1 MKAIDQVYN
10 LMSQAREK
18 ILKVGENLNVDQL
31 QKDLEKLRKQ
41 IQQQGQKK
49 IDLAKSNTL
58 STLNKLQKEYTVLF
72 KRVEKVQAQA
82 KKDVT
87 VVKKNLMKQ
96 LAELEK
102 QLNIVRKNVE
112 SKKTQLEKMFMG
124 KKKSAKKAA
133 MKRTTRSTSTSR
145 KATKKTVKK

>member
-18 ILKVGENLNVDQL
+18 IWKVGKNLNIDQI
-31 QKDLEKLRKQ
+31 QKDLDQLRQ
-41 IQQQGQKK
+41 QVQQQGQKK

-58 STLNKLQKEYTVLF
+58 TTLNKLQKDYNALF
-72 KRVEKVQAQA
+72 KKVEKAQKQA

-87 VVKKNLMKQ
+87 VVKKTLLKQ

-102 QLNIVRKNVE
+102 QMNVVRKNLNAKRAQFEKAFLGKKQSVKKAVKKT
-112 SKKTQLEKMFMG
+112 SKKVT
-124 KKKSAKKAA
+124 KKS
-133 MKRTTRSTSTSR
+133 
-145 KATKKTVKK
+145 TVKK